1 MFNRHYLLKDFP
13 VSVLRPKMR
22 KTLAHPTVVEDGSRS
37 VVETNRLSYHHFM
50 YLYKIYFVP
59 IVCRVLEK
67 GLETQNSK
75 AKTLR
80 VPFYHLLSPIQ

>member
-1 MFNRHYLLKDFP
+1 
-13 VSVLRPKMR
+13 MR
-22 KTLAHPTVVEDGSRS
+22 KTLAYPPIVGDGSGS
-37 VVETNRLSYHHFM
+37 VVETNRLSHHHFM

-59 IVCRVLEK
+59 TVRRVLEK
-67 GLETQNSK
+67 GSETQNHK

>member
-1 MFNRHYLLKDFP
+1 
-13 VSVLRPKMR
+13 MR

-67 GLETQNSK
+67 GLETQNSEG
-75 AKTLR
+75 KTLR